1 MGWNDR
7 LPEDPYWPAYYDAE
21 AYEEWRKY
29 LEACQQEELETP
41 ENTANLSS
49 QNVEPW
55 LLSAEPQPEP
65 ATRALIE
72 LQKKPAEVS
81 IVERPGGCA
90 AQQ

>member
-7 LPEDPYWPAYYDAE
+7 LPEDPYWPSYYDAE

-29 LEACQQEELETP
+29 LEACQREELDPTK
-41 ENTANLSS
+41 NTAGLSS
-49 QNVEPW
+49 QNIDPVALTEPTQ
-55 LLSAEPQPEP
+55 AEAQP
-65 ATRALIE
+65 RILIDE
-72 LQKKPAEVS
+72 QKKPAEVS